1 MTEARTLDERIEELD
16 LQLPCPFVMTIEPT
30 LMGGYLAHISPVDV
44 APTHIIRTYE
54 KPITVPL
61 GSHTIMKKF
70 VNLFYA
76 QPEVVVKKYYSRK
89 EVIPGADLSRGSEN
103 FPSR

>member
-1 MTEARTLDERIEELD
+1 MTEQRTLDDRIEELD
-16 LQLPCPFVMTIEPT
+16 LQLPCPFVLTIEPT

-54 KPITVPL
+54 KPLVVPL

-70 VNLFYA
+70 VNLFYS

-89 EVIPGADLSRGSEN
+89 GVMPGVDSSAGSES
-103 FPSR
+103 FPTR